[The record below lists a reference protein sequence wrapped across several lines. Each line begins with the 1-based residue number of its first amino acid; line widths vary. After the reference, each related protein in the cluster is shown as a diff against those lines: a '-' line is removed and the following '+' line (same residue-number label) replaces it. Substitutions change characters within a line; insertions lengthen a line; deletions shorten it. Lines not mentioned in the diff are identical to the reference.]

1 MAENDNPEIILQQ
14 HNVKPTAVRL
24 LVLRELEKIKYA
36 FSLADVC
43 DRLPTVDRST
53 IFRTLTVFADAHML
67 HTIVNGNG
75 EHEYCLCHNSHTCR
89 PDELH
94 CHFHCTRCG
103 HTFCL
108 TNVTIPSVAL
118 PLGYAVENAE
128 YVMQG
133 LCPRCRGIRE

>member
-53 IFRTLTVFADAHML
+53 IFRTMNVFAVSHLL
-67 HTIVNGNG
+67 HTFVIVKG
-75 EHEYCLCHNSHTCR
+75 EH
-89 PDELH
+89 
-94 CHFHCTRCG
+94 
-103 HTFCL
+103 
-108 TNVTIPSVAL
+108 
-118 PLGYAVENAE
+118 
-128 YVMQG
+128 
-133 LCPRCRGIRE
+133 

>member
-53 IFRTLTVFADAHML
+53 IFRTLTVFADAHLL

-75 EHEYCLCHNSHTCR
+75 EHEY
-89 PDELH
+89 
-94 CHFHCTRCG
+94 CTRCG